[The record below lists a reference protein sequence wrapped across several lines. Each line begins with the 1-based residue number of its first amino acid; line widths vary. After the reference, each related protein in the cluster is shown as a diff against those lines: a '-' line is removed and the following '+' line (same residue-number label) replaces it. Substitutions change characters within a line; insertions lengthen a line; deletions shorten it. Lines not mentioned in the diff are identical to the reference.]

1 MTKTFKIGDRMIGG
15 SNPAYII
22 AEAGANHNGDIE
34 IAKDMV
40 FAAKEVGVDCIKFQT
55 YTPSECLTENK
66 TFTYKSQGKEVTESE
81 FDLLERLAL
90 KEKDWVTLMEL
101 CEKENIFFMTTTQ
114 DSVDL
119 SIMQNLGLQAIKKG
133 SDDFDYIDSLV
144 EAART
149 GLPLILSKGMADI
162 CDVDR
167 TINALRKHTDKL
179 SILHCVSLYP
189 ADPALLNLSQIPK
202 LQSLY
207 PDIIW
212 GFSDHSMGTL
222 ASTLAVSLGA
232 KVIEKHFTL
241 DHDMPGPDH
250 WFSMDVAE
258 MKKLVGD
265 IRFAEQ
271 ALGTG
276 DIVLAEGEKNSKKI
290 MRRRVVAR
298 NELNAGDVL
307 SEQSVSFKRA
317 VKGCYVDDW
326 TTIQGKKVNKFIAD
340 NTGIDFSDIDFSE

>member
-1 MTKTFKIGDRMIGG
+1 MSKTFKIGDRMIGG
-15 SNPAYII
+15 NNPAYII

-40 FAAKEVGVDCIKFQT
+40 FAAKEVGIDCIKFQT

-101 CEKENIFFMTTTQ
+101 CKKENIFFMTTTQ

-119 SIMQNLGLQAIKKG
+119 SFMQNLGLQAIKKG

-144 EAART
+144 EAAKT

-167 TINALRKHTDKL
+167 TINSLRKHTDKL

-189 ADPALLNLSQIPK
+189 ADPALLNLRQIPK

-207 PDIIW
+207 PDVIW

-258 MKKLVGD
+258 MKKLVED

-298 NELNAGDVL
+298 NELNTGDIL
-307 SEQSVSFKRA
+307 SDQTVSFKRA

-326 TTIQGKKVNKFIAD
+326 TRIQGKKVNKVIAD